1 MNPAHAH
8 LILNHLPLFGA
19 LFVAALMA
27 VSVAR
32 KSSELARVALYFAVA
47 TSLLAIPT
55 FITGQYSEE
64 IAESLPE
71 VSEFFIEDHEDAAL
85 FALVA
90 LEACGVLALAGL
102 VVHRRGDI
110 PRWLAISVLV
120 GLIISFGLTVWTAN
134 LGGQIRHTEA
144 RSDFR

>member
-85 FALVA
+85 VA